1 MTDQALEMPAKKG
14 HPKGLFLLFTTE
26 MWERYSYYGMRAI
39 LKLFMLNV
47 LLFPSDKSSL
57 TYGNFTGL
65 VYLTPLIG
73 GYLSDRYLGNRRS
86 IFIGGVIMALGQF
99 LLFFSASCDH
109 TNPMQLTLFLSGL
122 FALIIGNGFF
132 KPNISTMVNQLYPKG
147 DARLDSAFSIFY
159 MGINIGAFASPLIC
173 ATLAEKSGYQW
184 GFFAAGVGMIIAL
197 IIFELLKNKFLLTP
211 EGAKIGAAP
220 LGKKKME
227 AQNNALNEI
236 NTEIVQDSTLGRRAA
251 IWASVLIGLF
261 IVFFKAA
268 GMNIISSII
277 YSVCVSASGFVVT
290 DPGLSRGER
299 NKIWVIYIIAFFVI
313 FFWAAFEQAGNTLTE
328 FAQKNT
334 NRMLFGWEMPA
345 GWFQSVNPVCIV
357 IFAPIFAIIWDKLR
371 DRGMEPSSP
380 VKQAFGLFFLA
391 AGYLVIAF
399 GVKGVGQT
407 EKISMAYLLILY
419 FIHTIG
425 ELCLSPIGLS
435 MVARLAPLRLASLLM
450 GIWFMSNAVANDF
463 SGVLGALYPE
473 AGTVKHFAGLEIA
486 NMYDFFMLFVYMSGI
501 AGLIL
506 LGISGRLNK
515 MAAID

>member
-197 IIFELLKNKFLLTP
+197 IIFELLKNDL
-211 EGAKIGAAP
+211 
-220 LGKKKME
+220 
-227 AQNNALNEI
+227 
-236 NTEIVQDSTLGRRAA
+236 
-251 IWASVLIGLF
+251 
-261 IVFFKAA
+261 
-268 GMNIISSII
+268 
-277 YSVCVSASGFVVT
+277 
-290 DPGLSRGER
+290 
-299 NKIWVIYIIAFFVI
+299 
-313 FFWAAFEQAGNTLTE
+313 
-328 FAQKNT
+328 
-334 NRMLFGWEMPA
+334 
-345 GWFQSVNPVCIV
+345 
-357 IFAPIFAIIWDKLR
+357 
-371 DRGMEPSSP
+371 
-380 VKQAFGLFFLA
+380 
-391 AGYLVIAF
+391 
-399 GVKGVGQT
+399 
-407 EKISMAYLLILY
+407 
-419 FIHTIG
+419 
-425 ELCLSPIGLS
+425 
-435 MVARLAPLRLASLLM
+435 
-450 GIWFMSNAVANDF
+450 
-463 SGVLGALYPE
+463 
-473 AGTVKHFAGLEIA
+473 
-486 NMYDFFMLFVYMSGI
+486 
-501 AGLIL
+501 
-506 LGISGRLNK
+506 
-515 MAAID
+515 